1 MHITINCAK
10 SLDSILEGNY
20 SNKKDWNRVYELRAK
35 SDAVMVGINTIL
47 KDNPRLTTHNTGKE
61 PVKIVIDSRCRIPKD
76 ARIFQTKTIVA
87 VSKKAPKERI
97 AAIQKKAKII
107 ICGKEKV
114 DLCTLMIELQKTN
127 INTLMIEGGG
137 TLISSILDLNL
148 ADEICVAIAPQIT
161 SKGIRFVEKELKAPI
176 NLKLKDIRKLDEIV
190 VLKYEFLK

>member
-20 SNKKDWNRVYELRAK
+20 SNKKDWKRVYELRAK
-35 SDAVMVGINTIL
+35 SDAIMVGINTIL

-97 AAIQKKAKII
+97 AEIQKKAKII
-107 ICGKEKV
+107 LCGKEKV
-114 DLCTLMIELQKTN
+114 DLCALMNELQKTS

-137 TLISSILDLNL
+137 TLISSILNLNL
-148 ADEICVAIAPQIT
+148 ADELIVAIAPQIT

-176 NLKLKDIRKLDEIV
+176 NLKLKDIQKLDEIV
-190 VLKYEFLK
+190 VLKYDVLK